1 VEVDSEMSQAE
12 YQRGFMDG
20 LEYARS
26 KVITPKNDL
35 EKVLATLDDIIGR
48 LKEERFQNF
57 DEALMLLE

>member
-1 VEVDSEMSQAE
+1 
-12 YQRGFMDG
+12 MDG